1 MSVSIKRSRHLRL
14 VLMAAAVPALAACD
28 SEPSG
33 RVMTSLEEC
42 KTQTEV
48 SVAECEAGYQKA
60 QAEHQRLAPR
70 FDSQLQC
77 NDQFGACQ
85 PLQDSNTGSQSW
97 VPPMTGF
104 LLGYAVSEVID
115 EIGDARKRKDCKRYD
130 ATGRATNHCNNYRV
144 SGYVPLY
151 RDYRSGDFIK
161 PDGKSAGDRGGL
173 VKGKVGNTSLPTRAI
188 TVSRSGFGSSA
199 SARGGFGSSRSSGG

>member
-14 VLMAAAVPALAACD
+14 ALMAATVPVLAACD
-28 SEPSG
+28 SEPTG

-42 KTQTEV
+42 RTQTEV
-48 SVAECEAGYQKA
+48 PVQECEAGYQKA
-60 QAEHQRLAPR
+60 LTEHQSLAPR
-70 FDSQLQC
+70 FDSQWQC

-85 PLQDSNTGSQSW
+85 PLQQGSQQSW
-97 VPPMTGF
+97 VPPMSGF
-104 LLGYAVSEVID
+104 LLGYAISNLVNDV
-115 EIGDARKRKDCKRYD
+115 GDARRR
-130 ATGRATNHCNNYRV
+130 RV
-144 SGYVPLY
+144 SGQVPLY
-151 RDYRSGDFIK
+151 RDYRSGDFLK

-199 SARGGFGSSRSSGG
+199 SARGGFGSSRSSGS